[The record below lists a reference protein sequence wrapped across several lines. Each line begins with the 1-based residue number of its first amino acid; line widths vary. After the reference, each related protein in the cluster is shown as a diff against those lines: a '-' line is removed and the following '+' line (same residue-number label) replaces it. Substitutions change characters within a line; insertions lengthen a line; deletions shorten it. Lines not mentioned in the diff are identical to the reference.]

1 MSRRGLLVL
10 LCLLAWLPSTAAAAE
25 PRDDRAL
32 PPAFAARALTQD
44 SAPPPA
50 LGVPA
55 PAPPVADHA
64 PSLLGALARLIAAV
78 LVLAVVMT
86 GCVLGY
92 RRLVQRHGAG
102 AGGMFAWA
110 AGWSAAGGPDAVRI
124 TARQSLGG
132 REAVAVAHVGGERFL
147 LGVAPGHVSL
157 LARLEPTGEATAEF
171 SDALAQAAAP
181 ARVPRAEAADAEHAL
196 REAVGRAR
204 GRLGRLAHLAVVARD
219 ARD

>member
-1 MSRRGLLVL
+1 MRRGSLVAL
-10 LCLLAWLPSTAAAAE
+10 LCLLAWLPAPAAAAE
-25 PRDDRAL
+25 SRDDRAV
-32 PPAFAARALTQD
+32 PPAVAARALTQD
-44 SAPPPA
+44 APPPPA

-55 PAPPVADHA
+55 PALPVADNA
-64 PSLLGALARLIAAV
+64 PSLLGALARLIGAV
-78 LVLAVVMT
+78 LVLAVVMA
-86 GCVLGY
+86 GCVVGY
-92 RRLVQRHGAG
+92 RRLAQRHGAAG
-102 AGGMFAWA
+102 GGMFAWA

-181 ARVPRAEAADAEHAL
+181 ARVPRAEPADVEHAL
-196 REAVGRAR
+196 REAVGRTR
-204 GRLGRLAHLAVVARD
+204 QRLGRLAHLAVVARD
-219 ARD
+219 GRD